1 MGTKHIFLF
10 WLQTP
15 DSCILKKMKGFTHL
29 IPNRDDVLTS
39 FGATTEPAIS
49 RPFSVLVWNIHKSKR
64 SGWAT
69 DFRHLTHGKDLVL
82 LQEVFLRP
90 AMLRMLLQSA
100 GLRWDL
106 AAGFTRRLHD
116 IDVGVMTGSRAEP
129 TDLFFLRSP
138 VHEPLVRLP
147 KMAIGT
153 RYRLVQGKGEL
164 LVLNVHAINF
174 VRINKFKHQM
184 RQLEKEITSHNGPT
198 LLAGD
203 FNTWLASRS
212 RFLQDMT
219 AGLCM
224 DLAIFEPDRR
234 SRCLGRAL
242 DHVFVKGLKIVSAS
256 CHYDILSSD
265 HQPLEL
271 VLEERSQESGAR
283 RQEEEQ

>member
-1 MGTKHIFLF
+1 
-10 WLQTP
+10 
-15 DSCILKKMKGFTHL
+15 MKGLTHL
-29 IPNRDDVLTS
+29 IPDHADVLTS
-39 FGATTEPAIS
+39 FGAPAEPAIY
-49 RPFSVLVWNIHKSKR
+49 RAFSVLVWNIHKAKKT
-64 SGWAT
+64 GWAT
-69 DFRHLTHGKDLVL
+69 DFPRLTLGKDLVL

-90 AMLRMLLQSA
+90 AMLRMLLQSP

-138 VHEPLVRLP
+138 FHEPVVRLP

-153 RYRLVQGKGEL
+153 RYRLAQCEREL

-184 RQLEKEITSHNGPT
+184 RQLEKEIDAHDGPV

-203 FNTWLASRS
+203 FNTWLASRTA
-212 RFLQDMT
+212 FLQDMT
-219 AGLCM
+219 ANLCM

-271 VLEERSQESGAR
+271 VLEGEQVKGER
-283 RQEEEQ
+283 